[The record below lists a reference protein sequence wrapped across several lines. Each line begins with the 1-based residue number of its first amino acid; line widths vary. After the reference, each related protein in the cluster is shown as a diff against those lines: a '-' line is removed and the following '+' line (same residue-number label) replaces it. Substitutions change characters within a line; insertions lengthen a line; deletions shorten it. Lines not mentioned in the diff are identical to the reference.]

1 MSTTIH
7 NLKSHA
13 KINLNLNIIGKK
25 KSKKLHSIESLVVL
39 IDLADEIQISEI
51 NSKKHQVI
59 FKGNFSKGISKKNTI
74 THLMSIIEKK
84 NFLRKKYKILVK
96 KNIPQKSGL
105 GGGSMNA
112 ATILSFF
119 KKKKILTNKQTI
131 KFAKKIGSDVIL
143 GLSTSPKIYLANG
156 QIKEVKKKIK
166 YSLLLIKPNFGCST
180 QKIFSDNKVFSK
192 RKYSNTK
199 NQISRKS
206 IIYDKNDLE
215 TSAFRLYPKLKK
227 LKNELINWKTAE
239 FVRMTGSGSTLVM
252 YFNSHLT
259 AKNALKISKRKLN
272 NCWCNLSKVI

>member
-1 MSTTIH
+1 MSTIIH

-84 NFLRKKYKILVK
+84 NFLKKKYKIQVK

-131 KFAKKIGSDVIL
+131 NFAKKIGSDVIL
-143 GLSTSPKIYLANG
+143 GLNKSPKIYLPNG
-156 QIKEVKKKIK
+156 KIKEVKNKIK
-166 YSLLLIKPNFGCST
+166 YSLLLVKPNFGCST
-180 QKIFSDNKVFSK
+180 QKIFSANKVFSK

-199 NQISRKS
+199 NQISKKS

-215 TSAFRLYPKLKK
+215 PSAFRLYPKLKK
-227 LKNELINWKTAE
+227 LKNKLINWKTAE

-252 YFNSHLT
+252 YFNSKLT
-259 AKNALKISKRKLN
+259 AKNTLKISKRKLN